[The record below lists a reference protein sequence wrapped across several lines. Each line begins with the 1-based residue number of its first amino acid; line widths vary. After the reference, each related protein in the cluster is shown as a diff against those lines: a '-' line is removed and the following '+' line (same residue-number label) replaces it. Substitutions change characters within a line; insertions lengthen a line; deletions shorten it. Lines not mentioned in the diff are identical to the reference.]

1 MYTDKYTFLLS
12 RCFNAEWLSTSR
24 DCEIIA
30 QRIWGNVLG
39 ETKKTS
45 VESTLHHIR
54 QMIID
59 GELLPGEK
67 VHQSDLAVKLNM
79 SRIPVREA
87 LSSLHAEGILVYK
100 PNVGFTVARFKGS
113 DLVEI
118 YLMRRLLETALIRSI
133 NLSLVN
139 TEELSNLNQQLA
151 VVSADDPHGEFQ
163 ERNQR
168 FHFRFFEYSDLALVR
183 KEVERLWYMST
194 FYRSLYIQER
204 GSPSQIIADHE
215 RIIQAIQDQDV
226 EAVIQAS
233 DDHRGTTE
241 VTALRRFG

>member
-1 MYTDKYTFLLS
+1 MKDLS
-12 RCFNAEWLSTSR
+12 
-24 DCEIIA
+24 
-30 QRIWGNVLG
+30 G
-39 ETKKTS
+39 TKKTS
-45 VESTLHHIR
+45 VETTLHQIR
-54 QMIID
+54 QMIVE

-67 VHQSDLAVKLNM
+67 VHQSDLAVKLNL

-87 LSSLHAEGILVYK
+87 LSSLHAEGVLVYK
-100 PNVGFTVARFKGS
+100 PNVGFTVARFKSS

-133 NLSLVN
+133 DLSAVD
-139 TEELSNLNQQLA
+139 TDELSALNQQLA
-151 VVSADDPHGEFQ
+151 MVSAEDTHGEFQ
-163 ERNQR
+163 ERNQS

-204 GSPSQIIADHE
+204 GSLLQIIVDHE
-215 RIIQAIQDQDV
+215 RIIQAIRDQDV

-233 DDHRGTTE
+233 DDHRGATE
-241 VTALRRFG
+241 VTTLRRLG